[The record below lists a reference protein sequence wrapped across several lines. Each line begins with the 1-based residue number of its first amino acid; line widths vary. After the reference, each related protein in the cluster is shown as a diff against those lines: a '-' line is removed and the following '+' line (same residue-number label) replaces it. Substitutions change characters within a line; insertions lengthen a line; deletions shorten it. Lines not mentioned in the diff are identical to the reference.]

1 MLAATK
7 ILFMTILFISTAKS
21 LPVQAESESIEQ
33 ATSQEADDLK
43 ASEQFYR
50 PHGYN
55 LGFGFGGYPPIRA
68 YPGRFYGRYYGGYPF
83 YYG

>member
-1 MLAATK
+1 MNFSK
-7 ILFMTILFISTAKS
+7 SIFHPIILFSVTMFFFL
-21 LPVQAESESIEQ
+21 E

-50 PHGYN
+50 PYGYN